1 MYLCI
6 KCPIITLLKLKKN
19 DEVTILNTV
28 TGKKINCQISD
39 EIYNKLMSK
48 MNFTNTN
55 DNLIKKLYLDGFLV
69 DANENEFEKV

>member
-1 MYLCI
+1 MYKVPNYNI
-6 KCPIITLLKLKKN
+6 VKIKKN

>member
-1 MYLCI
+1 MYKVSNYNI
-6 KCPIITLLKLKKN
+6 VKIKKN

>member
-1 MYLCI
+1 M
-6 KCPIITLLKLKKN
+6 LKLKKN